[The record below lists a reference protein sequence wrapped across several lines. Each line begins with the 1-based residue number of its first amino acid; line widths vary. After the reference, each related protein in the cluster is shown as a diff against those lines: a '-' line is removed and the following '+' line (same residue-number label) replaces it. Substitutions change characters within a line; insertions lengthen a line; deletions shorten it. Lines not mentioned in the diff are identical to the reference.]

1 MSMRCLRVPAGCPAV
16 ERKTRT
22 APIGGDTPIF
32 PREGMKSPSAQLRL
46 PAVLLRQ
53 PREGRTSGIEPTLRS
68 ADGWYAIDFLGA
80 GSHPGSRLPG
90 REVGRPS
97 VEVWCS
103 QPAGQVRPVGARHQH
118 RETDRLHRFAGASS
132 DDQTKKTEVIQFPSA
147 ARPLDFL
154 GHVEVRRT
162 QSVSVYSPNSA
173 ASESMSTAAQ
183 FSRLGNKVVTGQGGR
198 SGGLCVQVR

>member
-1 MSMRCLRVPAGCPAV
+1 MDCTKARFTGPEIRTMSMRCLRVPAGCPAV

-118 RETDRLHRFAGASS
+118 GKRIACTGSPERQATTRPKKLKLFSS
-132 DDQTKKTEVIQFPSA
+132 
-147 ARPLDFL
+147 RP
-154 GHVEVRRT
+154 RRALLT
-162 QSVSVYSPNSA
+162 
-173 ASESMSTAAQ
+173 
-183 FSRLGNKVVTGQGGR
+183 F
-198 SGGLCVQVR
+198 

>member
-154 GHVEVRRT
+154 GHVDVRRDRAFFGCGAPRINHSLART
-162 QSVSVYSPNSA
+162 PDRPRAQGSTGRPSLGRHT
-173 ASESMSTAAQ
+173 AS
-183 FSRLGNKVVTGQGGR
+183 
-198 SGGLCVQVR
+198 

>member
-132 DDQTKKTEVIQFPSA
+132 DDQTKKTKVIQFPSA

-154 GHVEVRRT
+154 GHVEGSAFACYRT
-162 QSVSVYSPNSA
+162 LIANLARAPLAVSTRASPVSA
-173 ASESMSTAAQ
+173 PPP
-183 FSRLGNKVVTGQGGR
+183 R
-198 SGGLCVQVR
+198 SSP